1 MFSKIL
7 NKILVPYDGSSYSKK
22 ALTRVMEL
30 AHNLDSEVI
39 LINVVN
45 LSYIAPPGGLHGLI
59 KGKSK
64 KSPIEKWKKSVKNN
78 AKKMLESCVSKC
90 KSNGITASY
99 VVKEGNISQ
108 EILNFTKKKRIT
120 LIVIGSQGLAGIS
133 RLKTLGSVSRK
144 VSEQAHCPVLII
156 R

>member
-22 ALTRVMEL
+22 ALIRAIEL
-30 AHNLDSEVI
+30 AHNLDSEII

-45 LSYIAPPGGLHGLI
+45 LSYISPPGGLQGLV

-64 KSPIEKWKKSVKNN
+64 KSPIEKWKKSVRNN
-78 AKKMLESCVSKC
+78 AVRMLKSCVSKC
-90 KSNGITASY
+90 KSNGVTASY
-99 VVKEGNISQ
+99 VIKDGNISQ
-108 EILNFTKKKRIT
+108 EILDFAKKKRIT
-120 LIVIGSQGLAGIS
+120 LIILGSQGLAGIS
-133 RLKTLGSVSRK
+133 KLKVLGSVSRK
-144 VSEQAHCPVLII
+144 ISEQAHCPVLIV

>member
-1 MFSKIL
+1 MFSKLL
-7 NKILVPYDGSSYSKK
+7 NKILVPYDGSLYSKK
-22 ALTRVMEL
+22 ALTRAMEL

-45 LSYIAPPGGLHGLI
+45 LSYIAPPGGLHGLV

-64 KSPIEKWKKSVKNN
+64 KSPVEKWKKSVKSH
-78 AKKMLESCVSKC
+78 AKKMLDSCVSKC

-99 VVKEGNISQ
+99 VIKDGNIAE
-108 EILNFTKKKRIT
+108 EILNFSKKKKAT
-120 LIVIGSQGLAGIS
+120 LIIIGSQGLAGIGK
-133 RLKTLGSVSRK
+133 LKTLGSVSRK
-144 VSEQAHCPVLII
+144 VSEQAHCPVLIV

>member
-7 NKILVPYDGSSYSKK
+7 HKILVPYDGSSFSKK
-22 ALTRVMEL
+22 ALTRAMEL
-30 AHNLDSEVI
+30 AHNLDSEII

-59 KGKSK
+59 KAKTK
-64 KSPIEKWKKSVKNN
+64 KNPVEKWKKSVKDNT
-78 AKKMLESCVSKC
+78 KKMLESCVSKC

-108 EILNFTKKKRIT
+108 EILDFAKKKGTT
-120 LIVIGSQGLAGIS
+120 LIIIGSQGLSGIS
-133 RLKTLGSVSRK
+133 KLKTLGSVSRK
-144 VSEQAHCPVLII
+144 VSEQAHCPVLIV